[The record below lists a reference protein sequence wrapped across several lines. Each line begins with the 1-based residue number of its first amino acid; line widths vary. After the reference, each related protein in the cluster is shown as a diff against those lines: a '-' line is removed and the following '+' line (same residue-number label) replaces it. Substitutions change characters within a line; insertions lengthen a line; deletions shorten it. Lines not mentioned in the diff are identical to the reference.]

1 MLCLLTHGLVNQEL
15 VGRIVQKPG
24 FSALDLDRIAVEVCR
39 MHFSRIYYGTKS
51 NLEATLR
58 RLDRKGRITS
68 MATACAKALSE
79 QALTGGIVV
88 HGRISM
94 QHDVIR
100 RIVTRTLQSAGYRI
114 MKLNRRADNPN
125 AILLDGRKANLTTLL
140 RILDTRRKFLV
151 GSFGKENDS
160 CAVAALSILDKVPE
174 ADILVHMDRPG
185 LDRWGGVFDNHGI
198 ETIEWTPYEPHFTEE
213 MVDAVGKYAI
223 PKKANPK
230 DMHAV
235 CVRFFRYRM
244 LLHYLR
250 GGMRVDADTIVLS
263 DPEQWVPFNNEFVIS
278 AYSKTQACCGIIS
291 CTARYPLILRWYRG
305 MLGRKDVCEEWYFNM
320 RVRRSRPA
328 NIRYVHHTQPFIV
341 DAPVPGQRRKTRE
354 LRLAAI
360 WNSRTKWASIAH
372 YHGSWDDRVQ
382 GEPRYRYMSASDI
395 MDFPIDGE
403 GSGNRIVARMREVVE
418 KYDLVERAKE
428 A

>member
-1 MLCLLTHGLVNQEL
+1 MLCLLAHGLVDQEL
-15 VGRIVQKPG
+15 VRRIVQKPG
-24 FSALDLDRIAVEVCR
+24 FSALDLDRIATAACQ
-39 MHFSRIYYGTKS
+39 MHFSRIHCGTNR

-58 RLDRKGRITS
+58 QLNRRGRITS

-88 HGRISM
+88 HGRISLRD
-94 QHDVIR
+94 DVIR
-100 RIVTRTLQSAGYRI
+100 RIVTRILQCAGYRI
-114 MKLNRRADNPN
+114 MKLNQRDDNPN
-125 AILLDGRKANLTTLL
+125 AILLDGRKATLTTLL

-185 LDRWGGVFDNHGI
+185 LDRWGGVFGDHGI
-198 ETIEWTPYEPHFTEE
+198 ETMEWTPYEPHFTGE
-213 MVDAVGKYAI
+213 MVDAVGRNAI
-223 PKKANPK
+223 PQKANPK
-230 DMHAV
+230 NMHAV

-250 GGMRVDADTIVLS
+250 GGIRVDADTIVLS
-263 DPEQWVPFNNEFVIS
+263 DPEELVPFNNEFVIS

-291 CTARYPLILRWYRG
+291 CTARHPLVLHWYRG

-320 RVRRSRPA
+320 RVRRGRW
-328 NIRYVHHTQPFIV
+328 NIRYVHHTQPFIT
-341 DAPVPGQRRKTRE
+341 DTPVPGQRRKVRK
-354 LRLAAI
+354 LRLAAV
-360 WNSRTKWASIAH
+360 WNPKTKWAPIAH

-382 GEPRYRYMSASDI
+382 GDPRYRYMSASDI
-395 MDFPIDGE
+395 MDFPINGE